1 MDTTDLSCYR
11 EIGMSNTMVQSEL
24 AGMLLAGYEALGQCL
39 TSAMQLLAD
48 SPSTQVCVYLG
59 CAVHARVAW
68 LTLLLV

>member
-1 MDTTDLSCYR
+1 
-11 EIGMSNTMVQSEL
+11 MVQSEL